1 MRKNRASGISAG
13 GPERISSEDNGLY
26 SFRYEP
32 RRDAWNLLERTA
44 CLLTFVLIKL
54 NGKCQSSDSA
64 DKNFTATNLLCRHIL
79 TNGNER
85 WAGVEQVRDSGAPWV
100 SWVLLVVCFM
110 LAVPASVP
118 ETDAPASAPAQVEAE
133 PEETDMP
140 VVALTFDDGPRSS
153 TTGRLLDELALREV
167 PATFFLL
174 GHRIPGNEDLVR
186 RMAADGHQIGVHT
199 YDHVEVTGLSREDFD
214 LQVGKTRSLLLDIL
228 GEREFWLRPPY
239 GITDA
244 AARQWADS
252 PIVLWSVDPEDWK
265 DQDVGRIVAGVVE
278 HVQDGDII
286 LMHDLYGSSVD
297 AAVQIVDA
305 LLEKGYCFVT
315 VEDLLARNGIEAQ
328 DGVIYRSGRK

>member
-1 MRKNRASGISAG
+1 MPAI
-13 GPERISSEDNGLY
+13 
-26 SFRYEP
+26 
-32 RRDAWNLLERTA
+32 
-44 CLLTFVLIKL
+44 
-54 NGKCQSSDSA
+54 
-64 DKNFTATNLLCRHIL
+64 DKNFTATNARCRHIL

-85 WAGVEQVRDSGAPWV
+85 WAGVEQVRGSGAPWV
-100 SWVLLVVCFM
+100 SWVLLVVGFM

-118 ETDAPASAPAQVEAE
+118 ETGAPASAPAQVEV
-133 PEETDMP
+133 ETDMP

-186 RMAADGHQIGVHT
+186 RMAAEGHQIGVHT

-228 GEREFWLRPPY
+228 GEGEFWLRPPY
-239 GITDA
+239 GITDE

-265 DQDVGRIVAGVVE
+265 DQDVGRNGTGGLGRVL
-278 HVQDGDII
+278 DGDIM
-286 LMHDLYGSSVD
+286 LMSDLYGSSVD

-305 LLEKGYCFVT
+305 LLGKGYCFVT